1 MLKIYAC
8 LAVQHDHR
16 LVLLAGVI
24 CALASALAL
33 LIVQRS
39 ASVRGGDR
47 RRWLA
52 LAALATGLGIWST
65 HFIAMLAYEPNLPTG
80 YDIPLTLASILVAV
94 IVTGIGW
101 TVELRTK
108 RRSWSPVPAAILA
121 AGIGT
126 MHYTGMQ
133 ALRVQGQLLWDH
145 DLVAAS
151 LAMGFV
157 LTTAALYAR
166 RRLRKRAVPVAT
178 LLFTLA
184 ICGLHFTAMAAA
196 TILPNPNIEVPVN
209 TMAPGILAV
218 LVGAAALILLAIGG
232 MHVWFDRQITLRRL
246 AEQQRVEDF
255 ANAAIEGLAVI
266 EQGRIVDA
274 NAAFR
279 RLARWQSPQA
289 QLLADIL
296 PQLAEEWSLEQ
307 LLQSGQTCEFLL
319 SATDGEAIDV
329 EVTAR
334 PISWR
339 GKPHTVLAVAD
350 IRTRKAAEARIRH
363 LAFHDPLTGIA
374 NRTLFLSSLEE
385 AVDTRDVR
393 GGELAVLCFDL
404 DRFKVINDVYGHATG
419 DELLRH
425 VASQI
430 RECCD
435 QDAVAARLGGDEFAL
450 MYWAPD
456 AATGSSS
463 LARRLLA
470 RLNRPV
476 TLGDHSIR
484 PSASVGIALIPR
496 DAGDAATAMRH
507 ADLALYRAK
516 ADGRGGYRFFEP
528 AMDAVARARA
538 ELEADLRQA
547 IARDELFVDYQ
558 PLAGLESGKI
568 EGFEA
573 LVRWQHPTRGLIM
586 PDQFIP
592 VAEDSGLIVEL
603 GEWVL
608 NRACTDAVEWDPP
621 LRLSVNVSPAQFVY
635 ADVCTTVEQVLRRTG
650 LAADRLELEITEGV
664 LIADPARGLT
674 TLERIRATGVQIV
687 MDDFGTGYSSLS
699 YFRQFPF
706 DKVKIDRSFIQDMLH
721 NNHARSIVEAIIS
734 LGRGLNLKVVAE
746 GVETAEQLAELQ
758 IQGCSQAQG
767 YYISRPLPIGQFE
780 GSVLRGPSAE
790 TVTAA
795 RSA

>member
-8 LAVQHDHR
+8 LVVQHDHR

-24 CALASALAL
+24 CALAASLAM

-39 ASVRGGDR
+39 ASLRRDNR
-47 RRWLA
+47 RRWLI

-65 HFIAMLAYEPNLPTG
+65 HFIAMLAYEPDLPIG
-80 YDIPLTLASILVAV
+80 YDVPLTLASIVVAV
-94 IVTGIGW
+94 VVTGIGW
-101 TVELRTK
+101 MVELRTR
-108 RRSWSPVPAAILA
+108 RRSWSPLPAAILA

-133 ALRVQGQLLWDH
+133 ALRVQGHVIWDAS
-145 DLVAAS
+145 LVAAS
-151 LAMGFV
+151 LIVAF
-157 LTTAALYAR
+157 LLATAALFAR
-166 RRLRKRAVPVAT
+166 RRLRRHAMPAAA

-184 ICGLHFTAMAAA
+184 ICALHFTAMAAA
-196 TILPNPNIEVPVN
+196 SILPNPNIEMPVN
-209 TMAPGILAV
+209 TMAPSMLAV
-218 LVGAAALILLAIGG
+218 LIGAATLILLAIGG

-255 ANAAIEGLAVI
+255 ANAAVEGLAVI
-266 EQGRIVDA
+266 EQDRIVDA

-279 RLARWQSPQA
+279 RLVGWESGRA
-289 QLLADIL
+289 QPLGVTF
-296 PQLAEEWSLEQ
+296 PKLAEKWSLEQ
-307 LLQSGQTCEFLL
+307 LVHSAQTRETVLN
-319 SATDGEAIDV
+319 TMGGEEIDV

-339 GKPHTVLAVAD
+339 GKPHTVLAVTD
-350 IRTRKAAEARIRH
+350 IRLRKAAEARIRH

-374 NRTLFLSSLEE
+374 NRMLFLSSLEE
-385 AVDTRDVR
+385 AVAVQSAR

-404 DRFKVINDVYGHATG
+404 DRFKIINDVYGHAVG

-425 VASQI
+425 VAAQI

-435 QDAVAARLGGDEFAL
+435 HDAVAARLGGDEFAL
-450 MYWAPD
+450 LLQARD
-456 AATGSSS
+456 VATGSAS

-476 TLGDHSIR
+476 TLAGHSIR
-484 PSASVGIALIPR
+484 SSASVGIALVPR
-496 DAGDAATAMRH
+496 DASDAATAMRH

-516 ADGRGGYRFFEP
+516 TDERGSYRFFEP

-547 IARDELFVDYQ
+547 IASNQLFVHYQ
-558 PLAGLESGKI
+558 PLAGLESGRI

-573 LVRWQHPTRGLIM
+573 LVRWEHPTRGLIM

-608 NRACTDAVEWDPP
+608 NRACADAAAWDPA

-635 ADVCTTVEQVLRRTG
+635 ADVCQTVEKALRRSG
-650 LAADRLELEITEGV
+650 LSAERLELEITEGV
-664 LIADPARGLT
+664 LIADPARGLEM
-674 TLERIRATGVQIV
+674 LNRIRAIGVQIV

-706 DKVKIDRSFIQDMLH
+706 DKVKIDRSFIQDMLD
-721 NNHARSIVEAIIS
+721 NDHARSIVQAIIS
-734 LGRGLNLKVVAE
+734 LGRGLNLQVVAE

-758 IQGCSQAQG
+758 MQGCGQAQG
-767 YYISRPLPIGQFE
+767 YYISRPMAISQFE
-780 GSVLRGPSAE
+780 GSVLRGWPAKQSA
-790 TVTAA
+790 VL
-795 RSA
+795 

>member
-1 MLKIYAC
+1 MLRVYAC

-16 LVLLAGVI
+16 LVLLAGTI
-24 CALASALAL
+24 CAFACALAL

-47 RRWLA
+47 RRWLI

-80 YDIPLTLASILVAV
+80 YDIPLTLTSILAAV
-94 IVTGIGW
+94 VVTGFGW
-101 TVELRTK
+101 AAELHTK
-108 RRSWSPVPAAILA
+108 RRSWSPLPAAILA

-126 MHYTGMQ
+126 MHYIGMQ
-133 ALRVQGQLLWDH
+133 ALRVQGQLIWDH
-145 DLVAAS
+145 GFVAAS
-151 LAMGFV
+151 LAVGFV
-157 LTTAALYAR
+157 LATAALYAR
-166 RRLRKRAVPVAT
+166 RRLRKFAVPAAA
-178 LLFTLA
+178 LLLTLA
-184 ICGLHFTAMAAA
+184 ICGLHFMAMAAA

-255 ANAAIEGLAVI
+255 ANAAIEGLAVV

-279 RLARWQSPQA
+279 QLVRWESSQA
-289 QLLADIL
+289 QILADIL

-319 SATDGEAIDV
+319 SAIDGEAIDV

-374 NRTLFLSSLEE
+374 NRTLFLSSLDE
-385 AVDTRDVR
+385 AVANREVR

-404 DRFKVINDVYGHATG
+404 DRFKVINDVYGHAIG

-425 VASQI
+425 VAHQI

-450 MYWAPD
+450 IYCAPD

-476 TLGDHSIR
+476 TLSNHSIR

-496 DAGDAATAMRH
+496 DASDAATAMRH

-516 ADGRGGYRFFEP
+516 ADGRGSYRFFEP

-538 ELEADLRQA
+538 ELEADLRAA
-547 IARDELFVDYQ
+547 IAGGELFLHYQ
-558 PLAGLESGKI
+558 PLAGLQSGKI

-573 LVRWQHPTRGLIM
+573 LVRWQHPTRGLIL
-586 PDQFIP
+586 PDEFIP

-608 NRACTDAVEWDPP
+608 NRACADAAEWKPP

-635 ADVCTTVEQVLRRTG
+635 ADVCATVADVLQRTG
-650 LAADRLELEITEGV
+650 LPPDRLELEITEGV
-664 LIADPARGLT
+664 LIADPARGLA
-674 TLERIRATGVQIV
+674 LLKRIRATGVQIV

-706 DKVKIDRSFIQDMLH
+706 DKVKIDRSFVQDMLH

-734 LGRGLNLKVVAE
+734 LGRGLNLQVVAE

-758 IQGCSQAQG
+758 TQGCGQAQG
-767 YYISRPLPIGQFE
+767 YYISRPMAISQFE
-780 GSVLRGPSAE
+780 GSVLRGADAGE
-790 TVTAA
+790 TATA